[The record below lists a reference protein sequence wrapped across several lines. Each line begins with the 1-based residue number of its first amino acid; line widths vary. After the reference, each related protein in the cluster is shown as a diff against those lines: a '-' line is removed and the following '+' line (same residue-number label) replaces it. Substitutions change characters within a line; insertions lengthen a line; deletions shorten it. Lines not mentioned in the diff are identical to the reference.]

1 MYKAIGTT
9 DVTDI
14 KSNTKEHARYCCHK
28 ADETERMTWRPID
41 KAHRSLDRNLVGGRM
56 LE

>member
-28 ADETERMTWRPID
+28 ADETECMTWRPID
-41 KAHRSLDRNLVGGRM
+41 KAH
-56 LE
+56 